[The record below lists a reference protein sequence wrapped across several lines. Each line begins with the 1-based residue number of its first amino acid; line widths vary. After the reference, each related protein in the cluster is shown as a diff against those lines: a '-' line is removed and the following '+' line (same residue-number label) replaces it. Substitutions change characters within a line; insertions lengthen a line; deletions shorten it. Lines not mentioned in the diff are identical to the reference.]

1 MLNAMSER
9 QVSSSFAPFA
19 QHLLSEE
26 TYYFRESLRCI
37 YLTTHAM
44 ALVYS
49 GPANY
54 YIKKKKVTFGRKAAM
69 PIQNRL
75 TVA

>member
-1 MLNAMSER
+1 
-9 QVSSSFAPFA
+9 
-19 QHLLSEE
+19 
-26 TYYFRESLRCI
+26 
-37 YLTTHAM
+37 M